1 MPRTIDQWESIT
13 VRWLA
18 LLCVAMSLG
27 CYTYT
32 PATLD
37 AVPTGAKVRALL
49 SSEAEV
55 ELRRRVGL
63 EAGLVEG
70 RLLERNVGS
79 VLLSVRAAERSRVPG
94 TQSLYQRIDV
104 ARQDVLRVDVR
115 RLDAPRT
122 VVVAGGLTGAAVVAL
137 VLAIGEGKAGRPE
150 VPNGGPQDSR
160 QRFLLRLPV
169 VRW

>member
-13 VRWLA
+13 LRWLA
-18 LLCVAMSLG
+18 LMCVATSLG

-37 AVPTGAKVRALL
+37 AVPTGEKVRALL
-49 SSEAEV
+49 SSEAEA
-55 ELRRRVGL
+55 ELRSRVGM
-63 EAGLVEG
+63 ASGLVEG
-70 RLLERNVGS
+70 ELLEKNEDS
-79 VLLSVRAAERSRVPG
+79 VLLSVRAAERSRTPG

-104 ARQDVLRVDVR
+104 ARPDVLRVDVR
-115 RLDAPRT
+115 QLDVPRT

-150 VPNGGPQDSR
+150 PPNGGPVDSR
-160 QRFLLRLPV
+160 QRFLLGLPV